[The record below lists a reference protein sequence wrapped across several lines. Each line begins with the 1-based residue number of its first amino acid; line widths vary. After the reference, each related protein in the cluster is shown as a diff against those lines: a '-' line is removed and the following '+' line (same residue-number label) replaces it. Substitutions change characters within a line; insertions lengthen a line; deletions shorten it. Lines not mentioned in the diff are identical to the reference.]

1 MKKITS
7 LLLAGLLCA
16 NLTAPALAA
25 EDTADTAAPGKTVVT
40 FTDMPSSPE
49 FVESI
54 TWAVENDITT
64 GMYDGQFRPDYTCNI
79 SQILTFI
86 WRMSGSPE
94 PAGENP
100 FRDVPN
106 GKWYAAAAV
115 WAHEKGIVSGDTLHP
130 DAPCTRAMTVT
141 YLWRLA
147 GSPSES
153 DSPFSDVKSTDNYAA
168 AVSWGAANGIIKG
181 ITPTIFGPYNTCTRA
196 HIVTFLHRYSASLL
210 TEAPAET

>member
-1 MKKITS
+1 M
-7 LLLAGLLCA
+7 CA

-25 EDTADTAAPGKTVVT
+25 EDTADTAAPGQTAIT

-54 TWAVENDITT
+54 TWAVENGITT
-64 GMYDGQFRPDYTCNI
+64 GMYDGQFWPDYTCNI

-130 DAPCTRAMTVT
+130 DAPLHARHDRHLSLAARRFAVCVRVGIPRRKEHGRLCCRRRVGARRTASSRA
-141 YLWRLA
+141 
-147 GSPSES
+147 SPRRSS
-153 DSPFSDVKSTDNYAA
+153 APT
-168 AVSWGAANGIIKG
+168 
-181 ITPTIFGPYNTCTRA
+181 TPARA
-196 HIVTFLHRYSASLL
+196 RIVTFLHRYSASILA
-210 TEAPAET
+210 EAPAEM

>member
-1 MKKITS
+1 MKKLIS
-7 LLLAGLLCA
+7 LLLTGLMCA

-25 EDTADTAAPGKTVVT
+25 EDTADTAAPGKTAVT

-54 TWAVENDITT
+54 TWAVENGITT
-64 GMYDGQFRPDYTCNI
+64 GMYDGQFWPDYTCNI

-141 YLWRLA
+141 YLWRFA
-147 GSPSES
+147 GSPVRRLR
-153 DSPFSDVKSTDNYAA
+153 P
-168 AVSWGAANGIIKG
+168 
-181 ITPTIFGPYNTCTRA
+181 RR
-196 HIVTFLHRYSASLL
+196 HSA
-210 TEAPAET
+210 T

>member
-1 MKKITS
+1 MKKLIS
-7 LLLAGLLCA
+7 LLLTGLMCA

-64 GMYDGQFRPDYTCNI
+64 GMYDGQFWPDYTCNI

-100 FRDVPN
+100 FHDVPN

-141 YLWRLA
+141 YLWPISPHGNIFPQTV
-147 GSPSES
+147 GS
-153 DSPFSDVKSTDNYAA
+153 
-168 AVSWGAANGIIKG
+168 
-181 ITPTIFGPYNTCTRA
+181 
-196 HIVTFLHRYSASLL
+196 H
-210 TEAPAET
+210 